1 VKEPAKLAA
10 WVLRD
15 QPKWTLERI
24 QQAMQGGQDNL
35 RVNLTKPVP
44 VLMLY
49 MTAAVREDGDI
60 YFYRD
65 IYGYDAEL
73 QDALAKGY
81 PYPR

>member
-1 VKEPAKLAA
+1 
-10 WVLRD
+10 
-15 QPKWTLERI
+15 
-24 QQAMQGGQDNL
+24 
-35 RVNLTKPVP
+35 VNLTKPVP